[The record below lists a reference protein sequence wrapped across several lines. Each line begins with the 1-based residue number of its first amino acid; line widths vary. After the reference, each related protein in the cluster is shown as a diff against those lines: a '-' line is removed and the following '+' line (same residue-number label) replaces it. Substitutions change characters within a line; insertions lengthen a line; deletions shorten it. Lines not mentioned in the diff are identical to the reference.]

1 LLTGIKPPCQHA
13 TALAIDLDHGGFLPR
28 PHPVPV
34 EFGSPGGQP
43 PLFAQ
48 LEELMKKTLAFTLLV
63 AGTLGAVASAQA
75 VDARARFMAANCAYC
90 HGPDGKSRGAIPS
103 LAGLEKGYFVE
114 QMKAF
119 RDGKREATVMQKH
132 AMGYTDA
139 EYEAM
144 GAWFAAIK

>member
-1 LLTGIKPPCQHA
+1 
-13 TALAIDLDHGGFLPR
+13 
-28 PHPVPV
+28 
-34 EFGSPGGQP
+34 
-43 PLFAQ
+43 
-48 LEELMKKTLAFTLLV
+48 MKKSLAFALMF
-63 AGTLGAVASAQA
+63 AGALGAIASAQA
-75 VDARARFMAANCAYC
+75 DSRTRFMAANCAYC

-119 RDGKREATVMQKH
+119 RDGKRDATVMQKH

-139 EYEAM
+139 EYEAL

>member
-1 LLTGIKPPCQHA
+1 
-13 TALAIDLDHGGFLPR
+13 
-28 PHPVPV
+28 
-34 EFGSPGGQP
+34 
-43 PLFAQ
+43 
-48 LEELMKKTLAFTLLV
+48 MKKTLAFALLF
-63 AGTLGAVASAQA
+63 AGVLGAVASVHA
-75 VDARARFMAANCAYC
+75 DSRTRFMAANCAYC

-119 RDGKREATVMQKH
+119 RDGKRDATVMQKH

-139 EYEAM
+139 EYEAL